1 MIGILNLNGVE
12 TLSIFQAGGRYR
24 TILICAIIFRHIE
37 HIACSTVSRPPKLR
51 IHNTGISI
59 LYCCCIRPNCVII
72 PAGTMGEHPASHFE
86 VACPEAVGAI
96 HALQLCCR
104 QGITLTHGVQRHIP
118 FSQHFPF
125 AVFGYEEPDIPGFIC
140 CLRTGCR
147 NIFRQSVLNQILD
160 TYRCSILGSPSI
172 DTVVHAINYE
182 VGSSQLLAFPGG
194 NGQGDASIQVI
205 LNLYHRQSHS
215 SLFRAQPQHH
225 FIGIGVK
232 FHVPGNHVR
241 QLCLNFLS
249 VLSQGIPLALRQG
262 RSVGPGRL
270 VRRLNRLLQGTAGI
284 HLHRDHSGFPL
295 RRHIPEGYAADL
307 ALNKLCC
314 KDGILSKDS
323 FLCGQLEAA
332 RPIGVLP
339 SLEHLSLRCRHRRQC
354 S

>member
-1 MIGILNLNGVE
+1 MIGILNLNRVE

-24 TILICAIIFRHIE
+24 TILICPIIFRHIE
-37 HIACSTVSRPPKLR
+37 HIACSTVSRPQKLR
-51 IHNTGISI
+51 IHNTFL

-72 PAGTMGEHPASHFE
+72 PAGTMGEHPASLFE

-104 QGITLTHGVQRHIP
+104 QGITPIQCVECHIP
-118 FSQHFPF
+118 FSQPCPF
-125 AVFGYEEPDIPGFIC
+125 AVNGYEELDIPGFIC

-147 NIFRQSVLNQILD
+147 NVFRQSVLNQILD
-160 TYRCSILGSPSI
+160 AYRFSVIGFPSV
-172 DTVVHAINYE
+172 DTVVHAINYK
-182 VGSSQLLAFPGG
+182 VGSSQPLAFPGG
-194 NGQGDASIQVI
+194 NGQGDASIPVI

-215 SLFRAQPQHH
+215 SLFRAQLQHH

-241 QLCLNFLS
+241 QLCRNFLS
-249 VLSQGIPLALRQG
+249 VLSQGIPLALGQR

-270 VRRLNRLLQGTAGI
+270 VRCLNRLLQGTAGI
-284 HLHRDHSGFPL
+284 HLHRDRSGFPL

-307 ALNKLCC
+307 ALHKLCC
-314 KDGILSKDS
+314 KDGILGKDG
-323 FLCGQLEAA
+323 FLCGQLEVAL
-332 RPIGVLP
+332 PIGVLP
-339 SLEHLSLRCRHRRQC
+339 ALEHLSLRCRHRRQR